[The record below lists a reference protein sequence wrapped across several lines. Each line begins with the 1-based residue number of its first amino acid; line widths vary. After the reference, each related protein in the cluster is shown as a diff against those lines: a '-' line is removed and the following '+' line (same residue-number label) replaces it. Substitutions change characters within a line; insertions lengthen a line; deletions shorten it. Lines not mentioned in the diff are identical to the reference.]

1 MSNMKSGKF
10 AIKSGLLIDGTGN
23 TPLHDVYVVIN
34 GGKIESISKHVD
46 PSMEVLDAANLTVM
60 PGMIDSH
67 LHIAGHW
74 TDKFVEETIVRPTE
88 LLLIKAV
95 YDIQDLLDAGFTTVR
110 DCGGNNGPYL
120 RMAVEAGITRG
131 PRIVA
136 AGRVLTQTFGHGD
149 EHFFPLEIAKQ
160 RSEYKLGIGNIICDG
175 VPECMRATR
184 LALREGANFIK
195 ICSTGGVMSERD
207 KPEDEQFTI
216 EEIGAIVNEARKVGT
231 FVASHAQGAKG
242 IKNALVAGVK
252 TIEQGIYLDE
262 EGAKMMVQKDAIVV
276 PTLSIVHQLVAKGKE
291 AGTPEWGLKKS
302 MEVIEDHIKNIAAA
316 KKMGVKIATGTDFIG
331 APILKFGNNA
341 MELQLLVEKCNF
353 TPMEAIVAATKTGAQ
368 ACGLANKTGTL
379 EVGKFAD
386 LIAVNGNPL
395 EDVSLLQKRENIK
408 LVVKEGTISAKRGV

>member
-1 MSNMKSGKF
+1 MSDKKRTKY

-23 TPLHDVYVVIN
+23 TPLHDVFVVIN
-34 GGKIESISKHVD
+34 NGKIDSISKRVD
-46 PSMEVLDAANLTVM
+46 SSIEVLDAGNFTVM

-67 LHIAGHW
+67 LHIGGHW
-74 TDKFVEETIVRPTE
+74 TDKWVEETVVRPTE
-88 LLLIKAV
+88 LLLIKAI

-110 DCGGNNGPYL
+110 DCGGTNGPYL

-136 AGRVLTQTFGHGD
+136 SGRVLTQTFGHGD
-149 EHFFPLEIAKQ
+149 EHFFSLEIAKR
-160 RSEYKLGIGNIICDG
+160 RSEYKQGLGSIICDG
-175 VPECMRATR
+175 VPECMRAAR

-207 KPEDEQFTI
+207 KPNDEQFTI

-252 TIEQGIYLDE
+252 TIEHGIYIDE
-262 EGAKMMVQKDAIVV
+262 EASKMMVEKDAIVV
-276 PTLSIVHQLVAKGKE
+276 PTLSIVHQLITKGRE

-302 MEVIEDHIKNIAAA
+302 MEVIEDHVKNISAA
-316 KKMGVKIATGTDFIG
+316 KKRGVKIATGTDFVG
-331 APILKFGNNA
+331 SPMLKFGSNA

-368 ACGLANKTGTL
+368 ACALTNMTGTL
-379 EVGKFAD
+379 EAGKFAD

-395 EDVSLLQKRENIK
+395 DDIGLLQKRDNIR
-408 LVVKEGTISAKRGV
+408 LVVKEGTINAKRGF